1 MKIIALIMAGGKG
14 TRFGGN
20 IEKPMALFKGKP
32 LIRHV
37 IQAVKESDKIAD
49 IFVVVTSYTPK
60 TTQEAMEACMNVI
73 QTDGRGYHSDVQQ
86 AVKDTNL
93 NGPVLIISSDLPLL
107 NGKFLD
113 EIIERYEESGKPAL
127 TVLIPEEIFSMYGL
141 SAVSQYEYEGKMY
154 AVSGINIIDGGQILK
169 EQEQEVVIS
178 CQPEA
183 VFTVN
188 SVNDLTAAKKYLTQ
202 IMGESK
208 RNKD

>member
-1 MKIIALIMAGGKG
+1 MKITALIMAGGKG

-20 IEKPMALFKGKP
+20 LEKPMALFEGKP

-37 IQAVKESDKIAD
+37 IEAVKESEKIAD
-49 IFVVVTSYTPK
+49 IYVVVTSYTPK
-60 TTQEAMEACMNVI
+60 TTQEVKKACMNVI

-127 TVLIPEEIFSMYGL
+127 TVLIPEEVFVMYGL

-154 AVSGINIIDGGQILK
+154 AVSGINLIDGGQILK

-202 IMGESK
+202 IMRESK
-208 RNKD
+208 RKND